1 MEEKPVLV
9 LYDTKTDTDLILA
22 EKRKLEADG
31 VRFELQKTVTDK
43 DLYSRIID
51 IRSKF

>member
-1 MEEKPVLV
+1 MLV

-22 EKRKLEADG
+22 EKQKLEDDG

-43 DLYSRIID
+43 DFYSRIID